1 MSQNKQVSTADIF
14 ILPCTS
20 SVKWT
25 TSQVH
30 HSWNYLIDASILF
43 HQFVHFQHIS
53 KPCFFAGSIFLLLF
67 KSFVL
72 FEASF
77 NPKKS
82 RLIDCYLRICRW
94 KHAHWKIDHWEKFS
108 RLFVFLLSTKDIHVT
123 FHFTSTSIFRFT
135 HKQTHTKNG

>member
-1 MSQNKQVSTADIF
+1 MNDIAS
-14 ILPCTS
+14 S
-20 SVKWT
+20 SVE
-25 TSQVH
+25 
-30 HSWNYLIDASILF
+30 I
-43 HQFVHFQHIS
+43 IS
-53 KPCFFAGSIFLLLF
+53 STRRSCFINSFIFNTFRSRVFFAGSIFLLLF

-108 RLFVFLLSTKDIHVT
+108 RLFLFLLSTKDIHVT
-123 FHFTSTSIFRFT
+123 FHFTGTSILPFA
-135 HKQTHTKNG
+135 HKQTHTYKKWIINFNFLVICIQIFMWK